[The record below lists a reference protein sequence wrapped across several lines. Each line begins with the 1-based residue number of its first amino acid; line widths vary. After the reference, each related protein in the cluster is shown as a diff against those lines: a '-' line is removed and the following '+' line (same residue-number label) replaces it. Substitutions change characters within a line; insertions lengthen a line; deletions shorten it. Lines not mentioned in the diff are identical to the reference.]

1 MMVLRECIMKTIDND
16 IKSGQFKQVY
26 LLYGEEWYLIRQY
39 RDKLKKA
46 LVADEDT
53 MNFTAFEGS
62 EVNPKE
68 IIDLAETLPF
78 FAERRLILVEKSG
91 MFKKGGEE
99 LADYLSDLP
108 STTFF
113 LFVEE
118 EVDKRSRFYK
128 ALTKIGAAVE
138 FGAQKDE
145 TLARWVA
152 GRIRAEGKNITQ
164 GAYELFI
171 SKTGTDM
178 ENIDKELEKLI
189 CYTLDK
195 DVIRP
200 EDVEAITTE
209 QITSQ
214 IFAMVDA
221 IADHQQKKAL
231 DLYYDLLALKE
242 APMRILFLIMRQFQI
257 MMIVKTMGNQ
267 GFSNK
272 DIAAKAGCPEWAVR
286 NKYLRQCR
294 AFSLNR
300 IKQALQDG
308 TEYEEAVKSG
318 RMDDQ
323 MAVELLII
331 AYSAKES
338 E

>member
-1 MMVLRECIMKTIDND
+1 MKTIDND
-16 IKSGQFKQVY
+16 IKTGQLKQSY
-26 LLYGEEWYLIRQY
+26 LLFGEERYLIRQY
-39 RDKLKKA
+39 RDKLQKA
-46 LVADEDT
+46 MVAEGDT
-53 MNFTAFEGS
+53 MNFTVFEGS
-62 EVNPKE
+62 DINPKE

-78 FAERRLILVEKSG
+78 FADRRVILIEKSG
-91 MFKKGGEE
+91 LFKKGGDD
-99 LADYLSDLP
+99 LAEYLKEVP
-108 STTFF
+108 QTTCF

-118 EVDKRSRFYK
+118 EADKRSRLYK
-128 ALTKIGAAVE
+128 AAAKLGSVVE

-145 TLARWVA
+145 TLAKWV
-152 GRIRAEGKNITQ
+152 GSRIRSEGKNITQ

-178 ENIDKELEKLI
+178 ENIDKELEKLV
-189 CYTLDK
+189 CYCMDRE
-195 DVIRP
+195 VITP
-200 EDVEAITTE
+200 EDVQAVTTE

-257 MMIVKTMGNQ
+257 MLVVKTMSNQ

-286 NKYLRQCR
+286 SKYLRQCR
-294 AFSLNR
+294 AFSLDQ

-308 TEYEEAVKSG
+308 VSYEEAVKTG
-318 RMDDQ
+318 RMNDQ
-323 MAVELLII
+323 MAVELLITV
-331 AYSAKES
+331 YSRKN
-338 E
+338 

>member
-1 MMVLRECIMKTIDND
+1 MKTIDND